1 MKLFIIG
8 HKGWIGQKYIK
19 YCQDNNI
26 EYCFSNKRADDKE
39 IEQEILDL
47 NATHIVSCIGR
58 THGGGIPNIDYLE
71 TNDKLPI
78 NVNDNLYSPIN
89 LAHIAERNNLHFTYI
104 GTGCIF
110 KYDEAHPLD
119 SGIGFTEDD
128 EPNFFGSNYSIVKG
142 FTDRLMKNFKR
153 TLNLRIRMPI
163 TNENHHRNFITK
175 ISKFEK
181 VCSIPNSMTVLTELI
196 PLSFKMMENDET
208 GTFNFTNPGVISHNE
223 ILEMYQELVDP
234 FFKWENMTVNQQNGV
249 LVAQRSNN
257 LLDTSKLES
266 KYQVDDI
273 KTAVRKCL
281 ENYNLS

>member
-1 MKLFIIG
+1 MKLFILG
-8 HKGWIGQKYIK
+8 HRGWIGQKYVK

-26 EYCFSNKRADDKE
+26 EFAFSDQRAQDQE
-39 IEQEILDL
+39 IEEEILKSG
-47 NATHIVSCIGR
+47 ATHIVSCIGR

-71 TNDKLPI
+71 ENDKLPI
-78 NVNDNLYSPIN
+78 NLTDNLYGPLNI
-89 LAHIAERNNLHFTYI
+89 AHLAERHNLHFTYI

-110 KYDEAHPLD
+110 KYDEQHPLD
-119 SGIGFTEDD
+119 SGIGFKEED

-142 FTDRLMKNFKR
+142 YTDRLMKNFKR

-163 TNENHHRNFITK
+163 TDENHHRNFITK
-175 ISKFEK
+175 ISQFEK

-208 GTFNFTNPGVISHNE
+208 GTFNFTNPGVITHNE
-223 ILEMYQELVDP
+223 ILEMYREIVNP
-234 FFKWENMTVNQQNGV
+234 GFTWENMTVQQQNGV
-249 LVAQRSNN
+249 LIAQRSNN

-281 ENYNLS
+281 ERYEL

>member
-1 MKLFIIG
+1 MKLFILG
-8 HKGWIGQKYIK
+8 HRGWIGQKYVK

-26 EYCFSNKRADDKE
+26 EFAFSNQRAQ
-39 IEQEILDL
+39 EQEIEEEILKSD
-47 NATHIVSCIGR
+47 ATHIVSCIGR

-71 TNDKLPI
+71 DNDKLPI
-78 NVNDNLYSPIN
+78 NLTDNLYGPLNI
-89 LAHIAERNNLHFTYI
+89 AHLAERHNLHFTYI

-110 KYDEAHPLD
+110 KYDEQHPLD
-119 SGIGFTEDD
+119 SGIGFKEED

-142 FTDRLMKNFKR
+142 YTDRLMKNFKR

-163 TNENHHRNFITK
+163 TDENHHRNFITK
-175 ISKFEK
+175 ISHFEK
-181 VCSIPNSMTVLTELI
+181 ICSIPNSMTVLTELI

-208 GTFNFTNPGVISHNE
+208 GTFNFTNPGVITHNE
-223 ILEMYQELVDP
+223 ILEMYKELVNP
-234 FFKWENMTVNQQNGV
+234 SFTWENMTVHQQNGV
-249 LVAQRSNN
+249 LIAQRSNN

-281 ENYNLS
+281 ERYQL